1 MLMFTFSRSHKYMRH
16 KLNAFDFFVWLLM
29 AMSVIHTCHNKP
41 DFTCNVP
48 FFPYWT
54 FKFGTVF
61 RFDVLNNQCS
71 SSFNFNSSFVRW
83 RNVRMFL
90 DTTTVINHH
99 SDKCTI
105 YQNTID
111 NVLNLILW
119 ISVVPHQVGVTAI
132 VEVAWIRRFL
142 GEIHIHTP

>member
-1 MLMFTFSRSHKYMRH
+1 MVK
-16 KLNAFDFFVWLLM
+16 
-29 AMSVIHTCHNKP
+29 SVICTCHNKLNCI
-41 DFTCNVP
+41 FN
-48 FFPYWT
+48 FPSSPYHT
-54 FKFGTVF
+54 SKFSIVS
-61 RFDVLNNQCS
+61 RVDVLDNQGC
-71 SSFNFNSSFVRW
+71 SSFNFNSSFVGNW
-83 RNVRMFL
+83 NIRMFL

-142 GEIHIHTP
+142 DETHIRSL

>member
-1 MLMFTFSRSHKYMRH
+1 MLFFTFSRSQKYDRH
-16 KLNAFDFFVWLLM
+16 ELNAFDFCSIVIM
-29 AMSVIHTCHNKP
+29 VVSVILTCHNKLNCI
-41 DFTCNVP
+41 FNAP
-48 FFPYWT
+48 FSPYWT
-54 FKFGTVF
+54 FKFGIVS
-61 RFDVLNNQCS
+61 RVDVPDNQGS

-99 SDKCTI
+99 SDKCTF

-132 VEVAWIRRFL
+132 VEVAWIRGFL
-142 GEIHIHTP
+142 DETHIHSP